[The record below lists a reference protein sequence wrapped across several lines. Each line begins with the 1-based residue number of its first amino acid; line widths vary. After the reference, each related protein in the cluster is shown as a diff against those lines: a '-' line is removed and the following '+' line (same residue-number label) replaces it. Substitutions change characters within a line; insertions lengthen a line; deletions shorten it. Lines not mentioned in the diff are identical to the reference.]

1 MYHVCNLYACYI
13 FKVMASS
20 LFGGGWCD
28 GIVSLQQKISLIY
41 FLIVC
46 VYCEKE
52 DRRQCCY
59 VFLDAC
65 LQSCGE
71 IGRAAAIR
79 ANTLCFVV
87 DFWIIAALRRQ
98 QIYSDPK
105 HTLTLCIEQPFFKL
119 FENDTFLT
127 HVLLLQHR
135 L

>member
-1 MYHVCNLYACYI
+1 MYFLMLV
-13 FKVMASS
+13 FKVAAK
-20 LFGGGWCD
+20 LA
-28 GIVSLQQKISLIY
+28 
-41 FLIVC
+41 
-46 VYCEKE
+46 E
-52 DRRQCCY
+52 RRREE
-59 VFLDAC
+59 L
-65 LQSCGE
+65 
-71 IGRAAAIR
+71 
-79 ANTLCFVV
+79 TLCFVV

>member
-1 MYHVCNLYACYI
+1 MYATYMHAIYSRLWHLLYS
-13 FKVMASS
+13 VVV
-20 LFGGGWCD
+20 GV
-28 GIVSLQQKISLIY
+28 VSLQQKISLIY

-105 HTLTLCIEQPFFKL
+105 HTLTLCI
-119 FENDTFLT
+119 
-127 HVLLLQHR
+127 
-135 L
+135 